1 MCGIIGI
8 ISKKNITKA
17 LYQGM
22 VQLQHRG
29 QDAAGLF
36 TYDPHSDQHFLDKK
50 LGLVS
55 KVFSPQHLPD
65 APWAIG
71 HLRYTTAGSGRIEDT
86 QPLSGQREYLISI
99 AHNGNI
105 VNYLN
110 LKSEMMK
117 GQAMFETT
125 SDTEVLLQ
133 LLAQKLNGDCSFDVI
148 CDAIAY
154 IYEHVFGAYSVVGII
169 AGVGM
174 IAFRDPLGIRPLQY
188 GYNPEEDLHAFA
200 SETDALKFLDVQKVH
215 DVPPGE
221 IIFVDKDL
229 KVHRRQL
236 LKYKPAHCSFEFNYF
251 ASPTSVL
258 EHREVYRVRAHLG
271 ASLEKEVRKA
281 GLRPDVIIPVPD
293 TGWPSAIT
301 LSEALGV
308 PIEQG
313 FIKRDHIGRTFIIP
327 TQYERKKAL
336 LHKLAV
342 VESVF
347 EGKDVIL
354 VDDSIVR
361 GTVSRRVINL
371 ARSAGARKIYFASTF
386 PPIRHPCF
394 YGFDFPLENQLIA
407 AQKTFEEISLELE
420 CDGVIYNTEES
431 LKAAIGL
438 EGLCMACMTGEYPT
452 EIRGT
457 EELKKMRDSHL
468 KQQEQPQE
476 N

>member
-8 ISKKNITKA
+8 IGKKAITKA

-22 VQLQHRG
+22 IQLQHRG
-29 QDAAGLF
+29 QDAAGIF
-36 TYDPHSDQHFLDKK
+36 TYDPQNGHHFLYKK

-55 KVFSPQHLPD
+55 KSLAHQHIPD

-86 QPLSGQREYLISI
+86 QPLSGARQFLIAI

-105 VNYLN
+105 VNYLT
-110 LKSEMMK
+110 LKNEMLR
-117 GQAMFETT
+117 GNAMFETT

-133 LLAQKLNGDCSFDVI
+133 ILAQKLTGDCSFDVI
-148 CDAIAY
+148 CDAISY
-154 IYEHVFGAYSVVGII
+154 IYENVFGAYSVIAII

-188 GYNPEEDLHAFA
+188 GYNSEEEMHAFA
-200 SETDALKFLDVQKVH
+200 SESDALKFLDVEKVQ
-215 DVPPGE
+215 DVVPGE
-221 IIFVDKDL
+221 IIFIDGHHNL
-229 KVHRRQL
+229 HRRQL
-236 LKYKPAHCSFEFNYF
+236 LKQKPAHCSFEFNYF
-251 ASPTSVL
+251 SSPTSVL
-258 EHREVYRVRAHLG
+258 ENREVYRVRAHLG
-271 ASLEKEVRKA
+271 AALEREVRKA
-281 GLRPDVIIPVPD
+281 GIKADVVVPIPD
-293 TGWPSAIT
+293 TGWPSALT
-301 LSEALGV
+301 LAASLGI

-361 GTVSRRVINL
+361 GTVSRRVVNL
-371 ARSAGARKIYFASTF
+371 ARNAGARKVYFASTF

-407 AQKTFEEISLELE
+407 AQKKLDEISQELE

-438 EGLCMACMTGEYPT
+438 EGLCMACMTGDYPT
-452 EIRGT
+452 EIRGN
-457 EELKKMRDSHL
+457 EELIKMRDSHL
-468 KQQEQPQE
+468 KLQEGLS
-476 N
+476 